1 MKKELITRL
10 HKSFE
15 DYVHNEDGIEY
26 WFARDLQSLL
36 GYVKWDKFTA
46 VIEKAKTS
54 CQTAG
59 NAVEDH
65 FLQSE
70 KMVDL
75 GSGAVRSIPDFK
87 LTRYACYLIAQ
98 NGDSSKEEIAF
109 AQAYFAIQT
118 RKAEVIEERLRDLK
132 RLEKREYLAEK
143 EKILAG
149 IVFER
154 GVDSQGFARIKSRG
168 DQALFGGHSTQQ
180 MKDKLQVPAKRPL
193 ADFLPTVTLTAKAL
207 ADEMTELNVLGK
219 DLKGESP
226 ISGEHVESNR
236 AVRRAMVD
244 RGIYPEKLPPA
255 EDIKKVES
263 RLNSERKKLPK
274 QAKAIGHKKEKQ
286 P

>member
-15 DYVHNEDGIEY
+15 DYIHKEDGVEY
-26 WFARDLQSLL
+26 WFARDIQELL
-36 GYVKWDKFTA
+36 AYSDWRNFVL
-46 VIEKAKTS
+46 VIERAKTACKGS
-54 CQTAG
+54 KIRAS
-59 NAVEDH
+59 DH
-65 FLQSE
+65 FVDVN

-75 GSGAVRSIPDFK
+75 GSGSQREIPDFK

-98 NGDSSKEEIAF
+98 NGDPRKDEIAF
-109 AQAYFAIQT
+109 AQTYFAIQT
-118 RKAEVIEERLRDLK
+118 RKAEVIEERLRDIK

-143 EKILAG
+143 ERKLAG

-154 GVDSQGFARIKSRG
+154 GVDSQGFARIKSKG
-168 DQALFGGHSTQQ
+168 DQAFFGGHSTQQ
-180 MKDKLQVPAKRPL
+180 MKEKLLVPAKRPL

-219 DLKGESP
+219 ELKGESP
-226 ISGEHVESNR
+226 ITGEHVKSNK
-236 AVRRAMVD
+236 AVRRAMLD
-244 RGIYPEKLPPA
+244 RGIYPEKLPAA

-263 RLNSERKKLPK
+263 RLKSERKRLPK
-274 QAKAIGHKKEKQ
+274 QAKAIGHKKGRQ

>member
-15 DYVHNEDGIEY
+15 DYVHNEDGVEY
-26 WFARDLQSLL
+26 WFARDLQTLL

-46 VIEKAKTS
+46 VIEKARTS

-98 NGDSSKEEIAF
+98 NGDPSKEEISF

-143 EKILAG
+143 EKKLAG

-154 GVDSQGFARIKSRG
+154 GVDSQGFARIKSKG

-180 MKDKLQVPAKRPL
+180 MKDKLLVPAKRPL

-207 ADEMTELNVLGK
+207 ADEMTELNVIGK

-226 ISGEHVESNR
+226 ITGEHVESNK

-244 RGIYPEKLPPA
+244 RGIYPEKLPAA

-263 RLNSERKKLPK
+263 RMNSERKKLPK
-274 QAKAIGHKKEKQ
+274 QAKAIGHKKGKQ

>member
-1 MKKELITRL
+1 
-10 HKSFE
+10 
-15 DYVHNEDGIEY
+15 
-26 WFARDLQSLL
+26 
-36 GYVKWDKFTA
+36 
-46 VIEKAKTS
+46 
-54 CQTAG
+54 
-59 NAVEDH
+59 
-65 FLQSE
+65 
-70 KMVDL
+70 MVDL

-132 RLEKREYLAEK
+132 HLEKRECLAEK
-143 EKILAG
+143 EKKLAG

-154 GVDSQGFARIKSRG
+154 GVDSQGFARIKSKG
-168 DQALFGGHSTQQ
+168 DQAPFGGHSTQR
-180 MKDKLQVPAKRPL
+180 MKDKLLVPAKSPL

-207 ADEMTELNVLGK
+207 ADEMTELNVIGK
-219 DLKGESP
+219 DLKGENP
-226 ISGEHVESNR
+226 ITGEHVESNK

-244 RGIYPEKLPPA
+244 RGIYPEKLPAA

-263 RLNSERKKLPK
+263 RMNSERKRLPK
-274 QAKAIGHKKEKQ
+274 QAKAIGHRKGKQ